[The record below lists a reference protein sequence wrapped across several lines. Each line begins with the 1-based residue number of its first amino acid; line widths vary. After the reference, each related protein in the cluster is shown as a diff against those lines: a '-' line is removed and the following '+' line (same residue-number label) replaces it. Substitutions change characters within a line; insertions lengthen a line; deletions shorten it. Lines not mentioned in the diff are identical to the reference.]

1 MQDSI
6 VTGLT
11 AIEKAA
17 KQTPSQKVPHRICI
31 CICVF
36 SNVCFAFVILFLIAF
51 TFVLAFAF
59 TFSFVFVF
67 GINICIWLS
76 GWESWSAKANTGGAA
91 SSSADFGHRWN
102 SHNRERSD
110 TIWDWKY
117 AKRKISA
124 NTITP
129 CLQTFSHSH
138 PQLYNCK
145 IPIFDAIKKMKG
157 CSLVIMIE

>member
-110 TIWDWKY
+110 TIWDWKCV
-117 AKRKISA
+117 KMKISA
-124 NTITP
+124 K
-129 CLQTFSHSH
+129 TFVNFFSLSIHSH
-138 PQLYNCK
+138 PHLNNCK
-145 IPIFDAIKKMKG
+145 IPTFDAIQKMKG
-157 CSLVIMIE
+157 YSIVIMIE

>member
-51 TFVLAFAF
+51 TFVLAFSCA
-59 TFSFVFVF
+59 FSFVFVF
-67 GINICIWLS
+67 GINICI
-76 GWESWSAKANTGGAA
+76 
-91 SSSADFGHRWN
+91 
-102 SHNRERSD
+102 
-110 TIWDWKY
+110 
-117 AKRKISA
+117 
-124 NTITP
+124 
-129 CLQTFSHSH
+129 
-138 PQLYNCK
+138 
-145 IPIFDAIKKMKG
+145 
-157 CSLVIMIE
+157 